1 MFEFSEEPRNNG
13 KELLARFLKEK
24 LEVGKAW
31 GNYAHVLRVIP
42 NKWNIINIAP

>member
-24 LEVGKAW
+24 LEVKKTW
-31 GNYAHVLRVIP
+31 GNNARVLV
-42 NKWNIINIAP
+42 NSEQMEYYYIAP

>member
-24 LEVGKAW
+24 LEVGKH
-31 GNYAHVLRVIP
+31 GEIMQVCYGDPKQLEYF
-42 NKWNIINIAP
+42 